1 MLDGPAGRAAA
12 VVPPVA
18 GNLPHS
24 RRDQSVT
31 LQRYSTECILYTQHT
46 HTGTKTISFIRYEKI
61 HEKKK
66 SQKNIRTIDYLLL
79 RVPSELT
86 NILRVRS
93 VIFPLDIV

>member
-1 MLDGPAGRAAA
+1 MAPNSNQYIFLGQITSPKSEFLGKE
-12 VVPPVA
+12 
-18 GNLPHS
+18 L
-24 RRDQSVT
+24 
-31 LQRYSTECILYTQHT
+31 C
-46 HTGTKTISFIRYEKI
+46 TKTISFIRYEKI